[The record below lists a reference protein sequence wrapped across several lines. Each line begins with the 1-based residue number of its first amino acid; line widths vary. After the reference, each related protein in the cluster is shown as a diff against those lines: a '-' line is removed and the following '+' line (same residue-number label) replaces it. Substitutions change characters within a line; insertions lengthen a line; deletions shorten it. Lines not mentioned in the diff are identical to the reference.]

1 MEVLDIYI
9 FLVGSKITYRKNRNF
24 RIIWTIFITEKYI
37 KMNIFTLT
45 SYILISGHKGNE
57 TFKYENHVQKK
68 YSFIQVGG
76 T

>member
-1 MEVLDIYI
+1 
-9 FLVGSKITYRKNRNF
+9 
-24 RIIWTIFITEKYI
+24 
-37 KMNIFTLT
+37 MNIFTLT